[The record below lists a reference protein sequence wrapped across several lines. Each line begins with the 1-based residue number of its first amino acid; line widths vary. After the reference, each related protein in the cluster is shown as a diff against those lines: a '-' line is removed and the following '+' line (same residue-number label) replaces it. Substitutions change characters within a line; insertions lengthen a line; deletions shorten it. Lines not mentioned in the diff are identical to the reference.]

1 VNSANDLDLGLID
14 TMRPDSPSGVDLAM
28 VRTLLKKLD
37 Q

>member
-1 VNSANDLDLGLID
+1 VNSANNLDLGLVD
-14 TMRPDSPSGVDLAM
+14 TTRPDCPSGVDLAM